1 MLCNSLGSVKLCKPG
16 QAASGIRSVP
26 GHAGAGRDPGGAAG
40 ESPGGSLWLSS
51 LWAPALLQQG
61 CQWGTLELAGAG
73 SGRRFLRSTAISEQ
87 CRQQRGLVFCPLTQC
102 WQMNLSRHSL
112 CLSVTRGCCF
122 WLKRQQLFKNF
133 SVPQNFLCY
142 WAWLVSLILSWTSSH
157 AWHDCEW
164 EENTK

>member
-61 CQWGTLELAGAG
+61 CQWGTLLGGWELALAGGFYAAQLSVSSAG
-73 SGRRFLRSTAISEQ
+73 SKGD
-87 CRQQRGLVFCPLTQC
+87 
-102 WQMNLSRHSL
+102 L
-112 CLSVTRGCCF
+112 C
-122 WLKRQQLFKNF
+122 
-133 SVPQNFLCY
+133 SVPSHSASRWTYPGTPCAYLLHGDVVSDWRDSSYLKIFLFHKIFC
-142 WAWLVSLILSWTSSH
+142 VSG
-157 AWHDCEW
+157 HDW
-164 EENTK
+164 FH